1 MLQFEYELD
10 DAGRRSVL
18 GKGTYGIVYAARD
31 LNTQIGVAV
40 KEVPEKNLGDVQPLH
55 EEIML
60 HSTLRHR
67 NIVQYLG
74 SLSEEGY
81 FKIIME
87 QVCLYYQRKAP
98 RDNVWPTH
106 PDMCFL

>member
-1 MLQFEYELD
+1 MQ
-10 DAGRRSVL
+10 
-18 GKGTYGIVYAARD
+18 
-31 LNTQIGVAV
+31 NTQIRVAV

-87 QVCLYYQRKAP
+87 QVSSKSLLGKYNIVGASFICLVLLVLQRREGFILIK
-98 RDNVWPTH
+98 
-106 PDMCFL
+106 